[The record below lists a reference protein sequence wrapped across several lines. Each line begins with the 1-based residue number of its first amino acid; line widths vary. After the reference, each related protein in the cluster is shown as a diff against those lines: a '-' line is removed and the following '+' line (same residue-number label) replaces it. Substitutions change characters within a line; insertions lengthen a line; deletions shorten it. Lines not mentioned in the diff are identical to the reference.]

1 MSADRIMPNGVT
13 PEDYAAYERAFTVQL
28 GRNIAAAR
36 TAKGYSQRRLAQDSG
51 LSQTGI
57 AEIETAARGIGLSAL
72 QHIADALGITSTSLL
87 PKL

>member
-1 MSADRIMPNGVT
+1 MSYV
-13 PEDYAAYERAFTVQL
+13 AYERAFTVQL

-36 TAKGYSQRRLAQDSG
+36 AGKGSSQRRLAQDSG

-57 AEIETAARGIGLSAL
+57 AEIETAARNIGLSAL
-72 QHIADALGITSTSLL
+72 QQIADALGITSTSLL

>member
-1 MSADRIMPNGVT
+1 MLLNGFTREEYV
-13 PEDYAAYERAFTVQL
+13 AYERAFTAAL

-36 TAKGYSQRRLAQDSG
+36 TAQGYSQRGLAQACG
-51 LSQTGI
+51 LSTTGI

-72 QHIADALGITSTSLL
+72 QQIADVLGITSTSLL